1 MNKGDILLIN
11 KNAKGLTGKDKALVD
26 LFEKNNTIFMVGLKE
41 VDEKHILAA
50 EVYETKEKR
59 CVECK
64 INGKPFYLRYF
75 PLKPYNKSCM
85 ILSNDHWLD
94 NGYETVAKMY
104 DCFNIEKEHV
114 AELRRRERNKPLS
127 KPRKGGAFGYSD
139 HQNQLKKE
147 RGYSEWAIKHPYQG

>member
-1 MNKGDILLIN
+1 
-11 KNAKGLTGKDKALVD
+11 
-26 LFEKNNTIFMVGLKE
+26 
-41 VDEKHILAA
+41 
-50 EVYETKEKR
+50 
-59 CVECK
+59 
-64 INGKPFYLRYF
+64 
-75 PLKPYNKSCM
+75 M

-147 RGYSEWAIKHPYQG
+147 RGYSEWAIKHPFQG